1 MEGGDGDRETH
12 THSKDRQMKEM
23 EMMRGEKKGEACR
36 EEDRKSKVR
45 SSLASPQ
52 TPNTLMQG
60 YKTR

>member
-12 THSKDRQMKEM
+12 THSKDRQMM
-23 EMMRGEKKGEACR
+23 EMMRGEKKDEACR